1 MGWDGLGDILNDAVM
16 EHLSEIIILN
26 PDQESSREVSA
37 LVDIEGVNADVIGGT
52 VSGVV
57 GRVQF
62 RLSDSIEVDKGS
74 FVTYQGERYVVV
86 DHPRKVDSSM
96 CEFEIGVIGEQSIPD
111 IRY

>member
-1 MGWDGLGDILNDAVM
+1 MGWDVLDDILNDAVM
-16 EHLSEIIILN
+16 EHLSEMIVLN
-26 PDQESSREVSA
+26 PDKDTSRAVSA

-52 VSGVV
+52 VGGVV

-74 FVTYQGERYVVV
+74 FVNYQGERYVVV

-96 CEFEIGVIGEQSIPD
+96 CEFEIGVIGEQSVPD
-111 IRY
+111 IQY